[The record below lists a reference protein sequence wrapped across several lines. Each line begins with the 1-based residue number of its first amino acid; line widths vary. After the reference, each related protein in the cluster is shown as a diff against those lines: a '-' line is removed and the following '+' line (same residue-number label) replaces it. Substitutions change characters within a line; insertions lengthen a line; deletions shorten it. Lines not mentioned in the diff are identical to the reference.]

1 MQLDSYLHVVLS
13 RRWLVVSLVS
23 LFMLFM
29 ATGAQY
35 LTVSDDLRS
44 MLSKDD
50 PKLIAFDALEAT
62 YSASNTVL
70 VALAPQEGSVFT
82 RETLGAIEELTEA
95 AWQAPYSSRVNSLTN
110 YSHSEAF
117 GDDLVVAALVDDAQ
131 SLSDT
136 DLARIQEI
144 ALNETELAGHLVSH
158 DGRVS
163 GLTINFVMP
172 EIRDKAVFETTD
184 YLHAMLDDARASH
197 PGIAYYLTGNVVGNR
212 TLADAVAYDM
222 GVLVPIVFLVI
233 IVGVAFLLR
242 SVLCTVVIVFEI
254 IFALNTVLGF
264 AGWLGLAL
272 SPTTAI
278 IPVVV
283 MVITVAASVH
293 IITIALSH
301 MRRGLDRTAAIAESL
316 RTNARPV
323 FLTSVTTAIGFL
335 SLNASD
341 SPPYRELGNLAAFGV
356 LCVWFYT
363 MTLLPSMLSILPL
376 RTRRV
381 NTNGSH
387 LFERFGAFVAARR
400 TVLLWFIALLVV
412 ALATG
417 IPHNEVSDNWTEL
430 FDERYEFRRATDFI
444 NQNLTGVNSL
454 EFSLRAGREGGITD
468 PEYLRKIDA
477 FAEWLR
483 QQPEVNHVQ
492 AFSDTMKRLNRNMH
506 GDDPAFY
513 RLPAEPEL
521 AAQYLLLYEL
531 SVPFGST
538 LNDRIDVA
546 KSATRM
552 TVTVAGVSARGLRTL
567 DARAQ
572 AWLRANTPDLATEA
586 SGLTMIFAYLT
597 QRNIESMLRGTIIGM
612 ALISFILIGVFKSLR
627 LGLISLVPNFIP
639 AAMAFGLWGYVV
651 GRIGLAGA
659 IVTVVAFGIIVDD
672 TVYFLSEYLKA
683 RGKGCSAPESVR
695 ETFRTVGP
703 ALCITTA
710 ALSTGFL
717 VFAFSGYEG
726 SQVMG
731 LMVTITILFALVA
744 DFLLL
749 PPLLMALDRRKL

>member
-1 MQLDSYLHVVLS
+1 MQLDHYLDVVLN
-13 RRWLVVSLVS
+13 RRWLVVSFVS
-23 LFMLFM
+23 LFMLVM

-35 LTVSDDLRS
+35 LTVSDDLRTL
-44 MLSKDD
+44 LSKDN
-50 PKLIAFDALEAT
+50 PKLIAFDVLEAT

-70 VALAPQEGSVFT
+70 VAIAPQEGSVFT

-117 GDDLVVAALVDDAQ
+117 GDDLVVAPLVDDAQ
-131 SLSDT
+131 SLSDI
-136 DLARIQEI
+136 DLVRVQEI
-144 ALNETELAGHLVSH
+144 ALNATELAGRLVSH

-172 EIRDKAVFETTD
+172 EVRDKAVFETTD
-184 YLHAMLDDARASH
+184 YLNAMLDDARASH
-197 PGIAYYLTGNVVGNR
+197 PDIAYYLTGNVVLNR

-222 GVLVPIVFLVI
+222 GVLVPIAFLVI
-233 IVGVAFLLR
+233 IVGVALLLR

-264 AGWLGLAL
+264 AGWLGLVL
-272 SPTTAI
+272 SPTTTVM
-278 IPVVV
+278 PVVV

-293 IITIALSH
+293 VITIALLH
-301 MRRGLDRTAAIAESL
+301 IRRGLDRNAAITESF
-316 RTNARPV
+316 RTNVWPV
-323 FLTSVTTAIGFL
+323 FLTSFTTAIGFL

-341 SPPYRELGNLAAFGV
+341 SPPYRELGNLVAFGV
-356 LCVWFYT
+356 LCVWFYS
-363 MTLLPSMLSILPL
+363 MTLLPAMLSILPL
-376 RTRRV
+376 RVCRV
-381 NTNGSH
+381 NTKGSH
-387 LFERFGAFVAARR
+387 LFERFGAFVTARR
-400 TVLLWFIALLVV
+400 TFLLWFIALLVV
-412 ALATG
+412 ALITG
-417 IPHNEVSDNWTEL
+417 VPHNEVSDNWTKL

-444 NQNLTGVNSL
+444 TQNLTGVNSL
-454 EFSLRAGREGGITD
+454 EFSLKAGREGGITD
-468 PEYLRKIDA
+468 PEYLRKIDT
-477 FAEWLR
+477 FAEWFR
-483 QQPEVNHVQ
+483 RQPEVNHVQ
-492 AFSDTMKRLNRNMH
+492 AFSDVMKRLNKNMH

-531 SVPFGST
+531 SLPFGGA

-567 DARAQ
+567 DERAQ
-572 AWLRANTPDLATEA
+572 AWLRATTPDLATEA
-586 SGLTMIFAYLT
+586 SGMTMIFAYLT

-612 ALISFILIGVFKSLR
+612 ALISFILIGIFKSLR

-651 GRIGLAGA
+651 GRVGLAGS

-672 TVYFLSEYLKA
+672 TIYFLSEYLKA
-683 RGKGCSAPESVR
+683 RDGGRSAPEAVR

-731 LMVTITILFALVA
+731 LLVTITIVFALAA

-749 PPLLMALDRRKL
+749 PPLLMAIDRRKL